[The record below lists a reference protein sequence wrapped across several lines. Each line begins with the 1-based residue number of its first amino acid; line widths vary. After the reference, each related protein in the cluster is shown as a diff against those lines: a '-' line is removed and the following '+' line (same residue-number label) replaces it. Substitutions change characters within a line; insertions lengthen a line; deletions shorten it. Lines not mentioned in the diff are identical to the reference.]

1 MEKIVWNNSYSV
13 GNEWIDNQHKQIIKM
28 INALLDNHI
37 SLDAASDQLHDLLDS
52 MTSYFRAHFVD
63 EEKFLEEIAFP
74 ELEMHKKL
82 HLDYIDKTVD
92 LTFDAILRKDNVSNA
107 MMQFLVYWWENHIL
121 IEDMKYK
128 EFFSKAKNELTNS

>member
-1 MEKIVWNNSYSV
+1 
-13 GNEWIDNQHKQIIKM
+13 
-28 INALLDNHI
+28 
-37 SLDAASDQLHDLLDS
+37 